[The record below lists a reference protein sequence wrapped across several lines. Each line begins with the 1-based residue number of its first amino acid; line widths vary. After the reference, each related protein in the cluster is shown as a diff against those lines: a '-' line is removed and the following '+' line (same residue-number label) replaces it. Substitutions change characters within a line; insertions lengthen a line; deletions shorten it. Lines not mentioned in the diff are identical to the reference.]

1 MTLTDEQLIEALKAR
16 GHDEAAAAVAA
27 GAGEQAERSPEQGL
41 HQSIRSTLTG
51 APKQAHYQAVADLFG
66 YGERNHPDD
75 NQEDDE

>member
-27 GAGEQAERSPEQGL
+27 GAGEQPERTPEQEL

-51 APKQAHYQAVADLFG
+51 APKQAQHQPVADLFG
-66 YGERNHPDD
+66 YGERNDHDD
-75 NQEDDE
+75 SQENDE